1 MQYSQE
7 DAAFAVSVSGGA
19 APYSY
24 RWYVEKDNDQYNELH
39 TTTAV
44 ADTFTY
50 EFSDYDFEDY
60 RDINVYCVITDANGQ
75 KVTTVYVAPLQ
86 K

>member
-7 DAAFAVSVSGGA
+7 DAAFAVSVSGGT

-24 RWYVEKDNDQYNELH
+24 RWYVEKDNDLH

-50 EFSDYDFEDY
+50 EFSDYDFEGY
-60 RDINVYCVITDANGQ
+60 CDITVYCVITDANGQ